1 MAERST
7 SSSNSNE
14 QVNNSIKSIIELTT
28 RIDER
33 VQAIMKKQDLLE
45 SKSNNQSDTLHTL
58 NTDLLLLE
66 SISGKVL
73 QEEVKKISNDIINI
87 KSRLKNLENETN
99 VQENKWK
106 TVVDFILKIIWILI
120 VAYLLIK
127 LGLQA
132 PAIS

>member
-1 MAERST
+1 MPERST

-87 KSRLKNLENETN
+87 KSRLENLENKTN

-120 VAYLLIK
+120 IAYLLIK

>member
-87 KSRLKNLENETN
+87 KSRLENVENKTN

-106 TVVDFILKIIWILI
+106 TVVDFILKIIWMLI
-120 VAYLLIK
+120 TAYLLIK
-127 LGLQA
+127 LGLQV

>member
-1 MAERST
+1 MPERST

-87 KSRLKNLENETN
+87 KSRLENVENKTN

-106 TVVDFILKIIWILI
+106 TVVDFILKIIWMLI
-120 VAYLLIK
+120 TAYLLIK
-127 LGLQA
+127 LGLQV

>member
-14 QVNNSIKSIIELTT
+14 QVNNSIESIIELTT

-87 KSRLKNLENETN
+87 KSRLENVENKTN

-120 VAYLLIK
+120 TAYLLIK
-127 LGLQA
+127 LGLQV
-132 PAIS
+132 PAIL

>member
-58 NTDLLLLE
+58 NTDLVLLE

-87 KSRLKNLENETN
+87 KSRLENVENKTN

-120 VAYLLIK
+120 TAYLLIK

>member
-87 KSRLKNLENETN
+87 KSRLENVENKTN

-120 VAYLLIK
+120 TAYLLIK
-127 LGLQA
+127 LGLQV
-132 PAIS
+132 PAIL

>member
-1 MAERST
+1 MPERST

-87 KSRLKNLENETN
+87 KSRLENVENKTN

-120 VAYLLIK
+120 TAYLLIK
-127 LGLQA
+127 LGLQV